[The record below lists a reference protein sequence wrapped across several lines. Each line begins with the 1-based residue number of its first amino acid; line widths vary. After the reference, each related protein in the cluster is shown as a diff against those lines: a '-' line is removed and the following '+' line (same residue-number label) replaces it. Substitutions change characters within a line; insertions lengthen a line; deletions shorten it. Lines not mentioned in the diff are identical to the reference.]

1 MGPKTLF
8 QLLRPL
14 WFWFRASLE
23 VLNLDLLCAET
34 EEIREILTSWEGSRK
49 RKATVI
55 KEA

>member
-34 EEIREILTSWEGSRK
+34 EETSWEGSRK